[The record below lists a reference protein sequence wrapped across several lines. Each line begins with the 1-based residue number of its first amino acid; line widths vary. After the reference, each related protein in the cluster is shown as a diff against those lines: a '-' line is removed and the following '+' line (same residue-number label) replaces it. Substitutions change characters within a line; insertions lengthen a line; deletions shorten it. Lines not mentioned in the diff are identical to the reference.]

1 MFKTVNIVSI
11 LTQFNE
17 WLKDLEKHF
26 REKVL

>member
-1 MFKTVNIVSI
+1 MFKMVNIVSI
-11 LTQFNE
+11 LPQFNE